1 MMAKLLGI
9 LLRILLWVFAIAMIF
24 VICVVVTYYL
34 AVALVK
40 LVVWLG
46 PEPFGR

>member
-1 MMAKLLGI
+1 MKKLLEL
-9 LLRILLWVFAIAMIF
+9 LLRILLWIFAIAMIF
-24 VICVVVTYYL
+24 LVCVVVTYYL

-40 LVVWLG
+40 LVAWLG